1 MTTKIVDIAD
11 EIYRELL
18 NPSDLSIASISFWLR
33 TNLGKL
39 NILLNKTYSIN
50 TTDLEID
57 TISPETFT
65 IIEKDIFK
73 KLYKIHYYDRQI
85 INLIGK
91 ASSLNLVSTETSGTG
106 ISSADS
112 LEISQNG
119 FTARRTSS
127 TKTANETIRANTQ
140 FIRQLG
146 LNFVELK
153 KQESEELK
161 DLIKSYN
168 VNEISPL
175 QVVGDDIIPESNR
188 GSYSYSIR
196 SLESL

>member
-18 NPSDLSIASISFWLR
+18 NPSDLSIASIAFWLR

-39 NILLNKTYSIN
+39 NILLNKNYNIN
-50 TTDLEID
+50 TVDLEID
-57 TISPETFT
+57 AISPDTFT
-65 IIEKDIFK
+65 ILEKDIFK
-73 KLYKIHYYDRQI
+73 KLYKVHYYDRQI
-85 INLIGK
+85 ITLIGK
-91 ASSLNLVSTETSGTG
+91 ASSLNLVSTDTTGSG

-153 KQESEELK
+153 KQENEELK
-161 DLIKSYN
+161 ELLTKYEL
-168 VNEISPL
+168 NENTPL
-175 QVVGDDIIPESNR
+175 QVAGDDTIPDYTR
-188 GSYSYSIR
+188 SYSYSVR
-196 SLESL
+196 TTESL